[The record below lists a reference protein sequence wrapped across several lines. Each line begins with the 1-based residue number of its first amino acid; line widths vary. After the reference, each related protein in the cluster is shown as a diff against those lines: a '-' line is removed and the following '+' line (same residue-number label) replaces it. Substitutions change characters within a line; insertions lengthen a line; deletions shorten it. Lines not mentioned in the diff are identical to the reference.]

1 MSNFNDIFK
10 NKVLKELVYR
20 AGSQHQLQKYER
32 YMEELKQLDEKS
44 VAWFSKLD
52 IKKLTQAYDL
62 GY

>member
-1 MSNFNDIFK
+1 M
-10 NKVLKELVYR
+10 YR

>member
-1 MSNFNDIFK
+1 
-10 NKVLKELVYR
+10 
-20 AGSQHQLQKYER
+20 
-32 YMEELKQLDEKS
+32 MEELKQLDEKS